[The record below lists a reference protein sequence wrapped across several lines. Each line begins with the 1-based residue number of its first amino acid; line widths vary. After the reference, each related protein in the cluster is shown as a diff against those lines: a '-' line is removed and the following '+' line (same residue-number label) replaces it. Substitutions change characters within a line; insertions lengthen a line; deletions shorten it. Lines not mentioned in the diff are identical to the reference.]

1 MKQRTLV
8 IFIFGLFILSVKGY
22 AANWDRDSIPTK
34 YKSDEE
40 WYFLLQGGVNY
51 NAAENTRFVNFWEV
65 LSPQLSLSLGKRF
78 TPVWGA
84 RLQLTGGDDKG
95 VYYANDKNS
104 PKYTFG
110 HIGVL
115 GIGTFNITEFMS
127 YKKRKWKDK
136 KWDISAL
143 LGLGA
148 IYTAFEV
155 PKDARSYDVDFNNY
169 VYFSLYAGVE
179 VARRLS
185 PEWEVNAE
193 LSTNWMN
200 NSYNGQKTS
209 TSSIFK
215 ADGLV
220 NLLVG
225 VRYTFNSTKRKN
237 KMKMVSVDT
246 GDRTIQPVVKSEV
259 TVKPAIVSE
268 LPPVLLPAKAE
279 EYYSIEDLLEKVDN
293 RESIRGKMLAS
304 TERVFFDYGKSNIKT
319 FTSIYLD
326 KVVELLNKTNLV
338 LVIKGFSMQGEPV
351 MNNSLTERRMNAV
364 RDYLLNNGIA
374 RDRLTYQ
381 YVELSGRES
390 DANDLKQAVGF
401 GILPL

>member
-1 MKQRTLV
+1 MKQRIIV
-8 IFIFGLFILSVKGY
+8 FFIFSLFILSAKGY
-22 AANWDRDSIPTK
+22 AASRERDSIPTK

-40 WYFLLQGGVNY
+40 WYFLLQGGISY
-51 NAAENTRFVNFWEV
+51 NASENTRFVNFWEV

-84 RLQLTGGDDKG
+84 RLQLTGGDDIG
-95 VYYANDKNS
+95 VYFANDKNS
-104 PKYTFG
+104 PKYSFG
-110 HIGVL
+110 HYGVM
-115 GIGTFNITEFMS
+115 GIGTFSITEFLDRK
-127 YKKRKWKDK
+127 KKRWSDK
-136 KWDISAL
+136 KWEVSGL
-143 LGLGA
+143 FGLGA
-148 IYTAFEV
+148 IYTAFDT
-155 PKDARSYDVDFNNY
+155 PKKVISRDVDFNNY
-169 VYFSLYAGVE
+169 VYLSLYAGVE

-193 LSTNWMN
+193 LSANWMN
-200 NSYNGQKTS
+200 NSYNGQKTT

-225 VRYTFNSTKRKN
+225 VRYTFNSTRQKGKTRGAGMN
-237 KMKMVSVDT
+237 T
-246 GDRTIQPVVKSEV
+246 GDRTIQPIVKNERNE
-259 TVKPAIVSE
+259 KPAVVNEPAPI
-268 LPPVLLPAKAE
+268 LPVKVE

-319 FTSIYLD
+319 FTSVYLD

-364 RDYLLNNGIA
+364 RDYLVNHGIA

-381 YVELSGRES
+381 YVELSGQES
-390 DANDLKQAVGF
+390 NANDLRQAVEF

>member
-1 MKQRTLV
+1 MKQRLFV
-8 IFIFGLFILSVKGY
+8 IFTFSLFILSANGY
-22 AANWDRDSIPTK
+22 AVNRDNDSIPTK
-34 YKSDEE
+34 YKPDEE
-40 WYFLLQGGVNY
+40 WYFQLQGGINY

-95 VYYANDKNS
+95 IYYANDKNS
-104 PKYTFG
+104 PTYSFG
-110 HIGVL
+110 HYGIVGV
-115 GIGTFNITEFMS
+115 GTFNITEFLNRN
-127 YKKRKWKDK
+127 KKRWNEK
-136 KWDISAL
+136 KWDVSAL
-143 LGLGA
+143 FGLGA
-148 IYTAFEV
+148 LYTAFDV
-155 PKDARSYDVDFNNY
+155 PKKVISHNVDFNNY
-169 VYFSLYAGVE
+169 VYLSLYAGVE
-179 VARRLS
+179 IAKRLS

-200 NSYNGQKTS
+200 NSYNGQKTI
-209 TSSIFK
+209 TNSIFK

-225 VRYTFNSTKRKN
+225 VRYTFNSTKRKG
-237 KMKMVSVDT
+237 KMKGGNMNT
-246 GDRTIQPVVKSEV
+246 GDRIIQPNVKNERSE
-259 TVKPAIVSE
+259 KPAIVSE
-268 LPPVLLPAKAE
+268 QIPILPAKAE

-293 RESIRGKMLAS
+293 SESIRGKMLAS
-304 TERVFFDYGKSNIKT
+304 TERVFFDYGKSNVKT

-338 LVIKGFSMQGEPV
+338 LVIKGFSMQGERV
-351 MNNSLTERRMNAV
+351 LNNSLTERRMNAV
-364 RDYLLNNGIA
+364 RDYLVNHGIA

-381 YVELSGRES
+381 YIELSGQES
-390 DANDLKQAVGF
+390 DANDLKQAIGF

>member
-1 MKQRTLV
+1 MINRIIV
-8 IFIFGLFILSVKGY
+8 LFVFVLHAALLECY
-22 AANWDRDSIPTK
+22 ANVVSNDSILTK

-40 WYFLLQGGVNY
+40 WYFLLQGGISY

-65 LSPQLSLSLGKRF
+65 LSPQLSLSFGKRF

-95 VYYANDKNS
+95 VYFANDKNS
-104 PKYTFG
+104 PKYSFG
-110 HIGVL
+110 HYGVM
-115 GIGTFNITEFMS
+115 GVGTFNITEFLDRK
-127 YKKRKWKDK
+127 KKRWNDK
-136 KWDISAL
+136 KWEVSAL
-143 LGLGA
+143 FGLGA
-148 IYTAFEV
+148 IYTAFDI
-155 PKDARSYDVDFNNY
+155 PKQVISKDVDFNNY
-169 VYFSLYAGVE
+169 VYISLYAGVE

-200 NSYNGQKTS
+200 NSYNGQKT
-209 TSSIFK
+209 TTNSIFK

-225 VRYTFNSTKRKN
+225 VRYTFNSTRQKSKMRKAGMN
-237 KMKMVSVDT
+237 T
-246 GDRTIQPVVKSEV
+246 GDRTIQPIVKNERNE
-259 TVKPAIVSE
+259 KPAVVNEPAPI
-268 LPPVLLPAKAE
+268 LPVKVE

-338 LVIKGFSMQGEPV
+338 LVIKGFSMQGEPA
-351 MNNSLTERRMNAV
+351 MNNSLTNRRMNAV
-364 RDYLLNNGIA
+364 RDYLVKQGIA

-381 YVELSGRES
+381 YVELTGQES
-390 DANDLKQAVGF
+390 NANDLKQAVEF

>member
-1 MKQRTLV
+1 MKQRTIV
-8 IFIFGLFILSVKGY
+8 FFIFSLFILSAKGY
-22 AANWDRDSIPTK
+22 AANRENDLIPTK

-40 WYFLLQGGVNY
+40 WYFLLQGGISY

-65 LSPQLSLSLGKRF
+65 LSPQLSFSLGKRF

-95 VYYANDKNS
+95 VYFANDKNS
-104 PKYTFG
+104 PKYSFG
-110 HIGVL
+110 HYGVV
-115 GIGTFNITEFMS
+115 GVGTFNITEFLNCK
-127 YKKRKWKDK
+127 KKRGDEK
-136 KWDISAL
+136 KWEVSAL

-148 IYTAFEV
+148 IYTAFDI
-155 PKDARSYDVDFNNY
+155 PKKAISQDVNFNNY
-169 VYFSLYAGVE
+169 VYLSLYAGVE
-179 VARRLS
+179 IARRLS

-200 NSYNGQKTS
+200 NSYNGQKTT
-209 TSSIFK
+209 TSSLFK

-225 VRYTFNSTKRKN
+225 VRYTFNSTKRKS
-237 KMKMVSVDT
+237 KMKTVSVNT
-246 GDRTIQPVVKSEV
+246 GDGTIQPIVMSEAS
-259 TVKPAIVSE
+259 VKPTIEEKSTPI
-268 LPPVLLPAKAE
+268 LPIKAE

-319 FTSIYLD
+319 FTSVYLD

-351 MNNSLTERRMNAV
+351 MNDSLTERRMNAV
-364 RDYLLNNGIA
+364 RDYLLKRGIA
-374 RDRLTYQ
+374 RGRLTYQ
-381 YVELSGRES
+381 YLELSGQES
-390 DANDLKQAVGF
+390 NANDLRQAVEF

>member
-1 MKQRTLV
+1 MKRR
-8 IFIFGLFILSVKGY
+8 IFVLITFGLFILSAKGY
-22 AANWDRDSIPTK
+22 AAQSGNDSVRTK
-34 YKSDEE
+34 YRQDEE
-40 WYFLLQGGVNY
+40 WYLQLQGGVNY

-65 LSPQLSLSLGKRF
+65 LSPQLSIALGKRF
-78 TPVWGA
+78 NPVWGA
-84 RLQLTGGDDKG
+84 RLQITGGDDKG

-104 PKYTFG
+104 PAYSFG
-110 HIGVL
+110 HYGFL
-115 GIGTFNITEFMS
+115 GIGTFNLTEFLNL
-127 YKKRKWKDK
+127 KKK
-136 KWDISAL
+136 KWNTNHWEVSAL
-143 LGLGA
+143 FGLGA
-148 IYTAFEV
+148 LYTAFKV
-155 PKDARSYDVDFNNY
+155 PADALLHDVDYNNY
-169 VYFSLYAGVE
+169 VYLSVYAGVE

-200 NSYNGQKTS
+200 NRYNGQKAT

-225 VRYTFNSTKRKN
+225 VRYTFNSTRQKHR
-237 KMKMVSVDT
+237 MKTVSVNT
-246 GDRTIQPVVKSEV
+246 GDRTIQPIVKSE
-259 TVKPAIVSE
+259 TSERPAVVNERSLI
-268 LPPVLLPAKAE
+268 LPAKTE

-293 RESIRGKMLAS
+293 RESIRGKLLAS
-304 TERVFFDYGKSNIKT
+304 SERVFFDYGKSNVKP
-319 FTSIYLD
+319 FASIYLD

-351 MNNSLTERRMNAV
+351 MNNSLTEQRMNAV
-364 RDYLLNNGIA
+364 RDYLLKHGIA

-381 YVELSGRES
+381 YIELSGQEH
-390 DANDLKQAVGF
+390 DATDLKQAVEF

>member
-8 IFIFGLFILSVKGY
+8 FFIFGLFILSARGY
-22 AANWDRDSIPTK
+22 AANRDDDSIRMK
-34 YKSDEE
+34 YKQDEE

-84 RLQLTGGDDKG
+84 RLQFTGGDDIG
-95 VYYANDKNS
+95 VFYANDKNS

-115 GIGTFNITEFMS
+115 GIGTFNITEFMNN
-127 YKKRKWKDK
+127 KKRKWNDK

-143 LGLGA
+143 FGLGA
-148 IYTAFEV
+148 IYTAFDV
-155 PKDARSYDVDFNNY
+155 PKDALSYDVDFNNY
-169 VYFSLYAGVE
+169 VYLSLYAGVE

-193 LSTNWMN
+193 LSTTWMN

-220 NLLVG
+220 NLLIG

-237 KMKMVSVDT
+237 KMKTVSVDT

-259 TVKPAIVSE
+259 TVNPVIVDE
-268 LPPVLLPAKAE
+268 LITILPAKTE

-293 RESIRGKMLAS
+293 RESIRGKILAS

-319 FTSIYLD
+319 FTSVYLD
-326 KVVELLNKTNLV
+326 KVVELMNKTNLV

-364 RDYLLNNGIA
+364 RDYLVNHGIA

-381 YVELSGRES
+381 YVELSRQES
-390 DANDLKQAVGF
+390 DENDLKQAVGF

>member
-1 MKQRTLV
+1 MKQRLFV
-8 IFIFGLFILSVKGY
+8 IFTFSLFILSANGY
-22 AANWDRDSIPTK
+22 AANRDNDSIPTK

-40 WYFLLQGGVNY
+40 WYFQLQGGISY

-65 LSPQLSLSLGKRF
+65 LTPQLSLSLGKRF

-95 VYYANDKNS
+95 VYFANDKNS
-104 PKYTFG
+104 PKYSFG
-110 HIGVL
+110 HYGIM
-115 GIGTFNITEFMS
+115 GIGTFNITEFLDRK
-127 YKKRKWKDK
+127 KKRWNEK
-136 KWDISAL
+136 KWDVSAL
-143 LGLGA
+143 FGLGA
-148 IYTAFEV
+148 LYTAFDV
-155 PKDARSYDVDFNNY
+155 PKKIISEDVDFNNY
-169 VYFSLYAGVE
+169 VYLSLYAGVE

-200 NSYNGQKTS
+200 NSYNGQKTT

-220 NLLVG
+220 NLLIG
-225 VRYTFNSTKRKN
+225 VRYTFNSTKRKSG
-237 KMKMVSVDT
+237 MKGSGMNT
-246 GDRTIQPVVKSEV
+246 GDRTIQPIVKSEEN
-259 TVKPAIVSE
+259 VKPTIVSE
-268 LPPVLLPAKAE
+268 LPPILPAKVG

-293 RESIRGKMLAS
+293 RESIRGKMLAN
-304 TERVFFDYGKSNIKT
+304 TERVFFDYGKSNVKT

-326 KVVELLNKTNLV
+326 KVVELLNKTNLI

-364 RDYLLNNGIA
+364 RDYLLKHGIA

-381 YVELSGRES
+381 YIELSGQES
-390 DANDLKQAVGF
+390 DATDLKQAVEF